1 MKLAK
6 TESGQLAF
14 KARSPVF
21 SSRQRA
27 AFILFDG
34 KKTIASI
41 LGATTALGLTQ
52 ADIDY
57 LLERGLLAPVQ
68 EPVASEPPNPWIDE
82 PPLMPAVREDGDD
95 HGTTH
100 VDRWTMF

>member
-1 MKLAK
+1 MKLTK
-6 TESGQLAF
+6 TESGQSAF
-14 KARSPVF
+14 KERSPVF

-34 KKTIASI
+34 KKTVASI

-57 LLERGLLAPVQ
+57 LMERGLLAPVQ
-68 EPVASEPPNPWIDE
+68 EPVVPEPHKPWVHEPPA
-82 PPLMPAVREDGDD
+82 MPVVREDGDGRD
-95 HGTTH
+95 TAH